1 MPRIKSTPRHISA
14 LAPEHINIS
23 RHVGTSPPPP
33 SPASTG
39 RASSRSDFM
48 GPEPAPADDLS
59 VLPAAA
65 STGRASSRSDFTEVR
80 YRLRVRRRAF
90 DSLREQFSRVI
101 VAGSDPLHPRGWGC
115 NPAIWASAV
124 AELRECL
131 LAGKAENDEA
141 LLTEGACDK
150 VSIHTAAD
158 LDMPLPLG
166 GWSTQMP
173 LGDWLDSLVDAGV
186 GPLSVVMGSS
196 HHNASQWFID
206 CLTENPETAVTLVA
220 MRAIP
225 DWNSYQVTEHF
236 DNIREAIAYIMQ
248 HYTPDGGAVS
258 VLFAEGAQTVA
269 LPYPYGFEPAD
280 YSFFES
286 APLPLYME
294 AQERDAKLSFEITW
308 TW

>member
-1 MPRIKSTPRHISA
+1 
-14 LAPEHINIS
+14 
-23 RHVGTSPPPP
+23 
-33 SPASTG
+33 
-39 RASSRSDFM
+39 
-48 GPEPAPADDLS
+48 
-59 VLPAAA
+59 
-65 STGRASSRSDFTEVR
+65 
-80 YRLRVRRRAF
+80 
-90 DSLREQFSRVI
+90 VI
-101 VAGSDPLHPRGWGC
+101 VTGSD
-115 NPAIWASAV
+115 PAIWASAV

-166 GWSTQMP
+166 GWTKQMP
-173 LGDWLDSLVDAGV
+173 LTEWLDSLVAAGV
-186 GPLSVVMGSS
+186 GPLSAVMGSS

-220 MRAIP
+220 MRAIQPSGSEAVCDSFP

-236 DNIREAIAYIMQ
+236 DNIREAIRYITQ
-248 HYTPDGGAVS
+248 HYMPDDGAVS

-269 LPYPYGFEPAD
+269 LPYPHGFEPPD

-294 AQERDAKLSFEITW
+294 ATERDAKLSFEITW
-308 TW
+308 TWPA

>member
-1 MPRIKSTPRHISA
+1 
-14 LAPEHINIS
+14 
-23 RHVGTSPPPP
+23 
-33 SPASTG
+33 
-39 RASSRSDFM
+39 M

-65 STGRASSRSDFTEVR
+65 PEVR
-80 YRLRVRRRAF
+80 YRLRVRRRTF
-90 DSLREQFSRVI
+90 DSYREQFSRVI
-101 VAGSDPLHPRGWGC
+101 VAGSD
-115 NPAIWASAV
+115 PAIWASAV

-141 LLTEGACDK
+141 LLTGGACDK

-166 GWSTQMP
+166 GWTKQMP
-173 LGDWLDSLVDAGV
+173 LTEWLDSLVAAGV
-186 GPLSVVMGSS
+186 GPLSAVMGSS
-196 HHNASQWFID
+196 HHNASQWFIE
-206 CLTENPETAVTLVA
+206 CLPENPETAVTLVG

-236 DNIREAIAYIMQ
+236 DNIREAIRYITQ
-248 HYTPDGGAVS
+248 HYMPDDGKVS
-258 VLFAEGAQTVA
+258 VLSMEGVPTVA
-269 LPYPYGFEPAD
+269 LPYPHGFEPPD

-294 AQERDAKLSFEITW
+294 ATERDAKLSFEITW